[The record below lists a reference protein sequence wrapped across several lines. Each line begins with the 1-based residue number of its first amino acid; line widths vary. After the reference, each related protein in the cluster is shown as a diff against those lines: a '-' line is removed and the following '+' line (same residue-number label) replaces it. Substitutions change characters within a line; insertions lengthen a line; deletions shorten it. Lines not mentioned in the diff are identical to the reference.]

1 MQFRNEMNEL
11 LQEQSLFTPALTRE
25 AARSL
30 IGQDLA
36 ELCASATALR
46 RQHFGDTV
54 SLCAI
59 INAKSGNCGMNCA
72 FCSQS
77 AHHNAAVAAFS
88 LLPAETL
95 RERIA
100 RLREFPILHCG
111 IVTSG
116 ASLNRQEILA
126 VADVLATARRFSLPR
141 LCASLGRL
149 EADSLAELRSSGL
162 QRYHH
167 NLECSGTYYPKLC
180 TTQAWSERLATVR
193 LARARGLEV
202 CCGGLFGTGESWE
215 DRLDFAFTLAEE
227 GIREIPLN
235 FLHPHPGTPL
245 AAQPVLTADEAL
257 RIIAV
262 FRHILPESTL
272 RVCGGR
278 VFVLGP
284 RQAELF
290 AAGANA
296 LMTGDYLTT
305 AGQGIREDLDM
316 IARLGLKLLSAN

>member
-1 MQFRNEMNEL
+1 MRH
-11 LQEQSLFTPALTRE
+11 SLSIATPTRE
-25 AARSL
+25 AARAL
-30 IGQDLA
+30 LTRDLA
-36 ELCASATALR
+36 DLCASASALR
-46 RQHFGDTV
+46 RKRFGNVV

-59 INAKSGNCGMNCA
+59 INAKSGNCGMDCA
-72 FCSQS
+72 FCAQS
-77 AHHNAAVAAFS
+77 GRHGAGVSVFPLPAVAS
-88 LLPAETL
+88 L

-100 RLREFPILHCG
+100 RLRQFPIRHCG

-116 ASLNRQEILA
+116 GVLSRSEILIIA
-126 VADVLATARRFSLPR
+126 EALQAEREAPLPR

-149 EADSLAELRSSGL
+149 GSEDLAILRDAGL
-162 QRYHH
+162 RRCHH
-167 NLECSGTYYPKLC
+167 NLECAEAYYPKLC
-180 TTQAWSERLATVR
+180 STQTWRDRLDTVR
-193 LARARGLEV
+193 RVREQGLEA
-202 CCGGLFGTGESWE
+202 CCGGLFGVGESWE

-262 FRHILPESTL
+262 FRHILPEAVL

-278 VFVLGP
+278 TLVLGE
-284 RQAELF
+284 RQEELF

-305 AGQGIREDLDM
+305 AGSSIQGDVDM
-316 IARLGLKLLSAN
+316 IARLGLEIAA

>member
-1 MQFRNEMNEL
+1 MHMEHAPP
-11 LQEQSLFTPALTRE
+11 TPTLTRKT
-25 AARSL
+25 ARAL
-30 IGQDLA
+30 LAWDLPA
-36 ELCASATALR
+36 LCASATALR
-46 RQHFGDTV
+46 RAHCGDTV
-54 SLCAI
+54 SLCSI
-59 INAKSGNCGMNCA
+59 INAKSGNCGMDCA

-77 AHHNAAVAAFS
+77 GHHGAAVAAFP
-88 LLPAETL
+88 LLDATTL

-100 RLREFPILHCG
+100 RLRDFPIRHCG

-116 ASLNRQEILA
+116 GSLSRDEIRA
-126 VADVLATARRFSLPR
+126 VAGVLATEHQAPRPR

-149 EADSLAELRSSGL
+149 EADALAELREAGL
-162 QRYHH
+162 GRYHH
-167 NLECSGTYYPKLC
+167 NLECAEAYYPKLC
-180 TTQAWSERLATVR
+180 STQTWRSRLATVR
-193 LARARGLEV
+193 RAGEQGLEV
-202 CCGGLFGTGESWE
+202 CCGGLFGAGESWE
-215 DRLDFAFTLAEE
+215 DRLDFAFTLAAE

-245 AAQPVLTADEAL
+245 AAQPVLAADEAL

-278 VFVLGP
+278 VSVLGS
-284 RQAELF
+284 RQEELF

-305 AGQGIREDLDM
+305 AGQGIVEDLDM
-316 IARLGLKLLSAN
+316 IARLGLEIAP

>member
-1 MQFRNEMNEL
+1 MHSF
-11 LQEQSLFTPALTRE
+11 STATPTRE

-30 IGQDLA
+30 LAWDLA

-46 RQHFGDTV
+46 QKRFGKVV

-59 INAKSGNCGMNCA
+59 INAKSGNCGMDCA

-77 AHHNAAVAAFS
+77 GRHGASVAVFP
-88 LLPAETL
+88 LLTLEEL

-100 RLREFPILHCG
+100 RLRQFPVRHCG

-116 ASLNRQEILA
+116 GSLSRGEILTIA
-126 VADVLATARRFSLPR
+126 EAIHAERDAPLPR
-141 LCASLGRL
+141 LCASLGRMGG
-149 EADSLAELRSSGL
+149 DDLAVLRDAGL
-162 QRYHH
+162 RRYHH
-167 NLECSGTYYPKLC
+167 NLECAEAYYPKLC
-180 TTQAWSERLATVR
+180 GTQAWRDRLDTVR
-193 LARARGLEV
+193 RARAQGLEA
-202 CCGGLFGTGESWE
+202 CCGGLFGVGESWE

-235 FLHPHPGTPL
+235 FLHPHAGTPL
-245 AAQPVLTADEAL
+245 AAQPALTPGEAL

-278 VFVLGP
+278 VHVLGD
-284 RQAELF
+284 RQEELF

-305 AGQGIREDLDM
+305 AGRSIQGDVEM
-316 IARLGLKLLSAN
+316 IARLGLEIAA